1 MRERRCICEPEG
13 SAGRKTYRP
22 VIVRLPL
29 RIRCSRMPLRLAAQA
44 SSQPLVA
51 VPEEVLITTQVL
63 ARELPA
69 VPDIKLG

>member
-1 MRERRCICEPEG
+1 
-13 SAGRKTYRP
+13 
-22 VIVRLPL
+22 
-29 RIRCSRMPLRLAAQA
+29 MPLRLAAQA